1 MSFMHEFQNK
11 QYPMSRPPVLMGP
24 PVLALDQAPG
34 LPAKYL
40 QLRVADAAWL
50 FLAKKTSL
58 LGDKVTRKRTI
69 KSAWT

>member
-11 QYPMSRPPVLMGP
+11 QYPMSRSPVLRGP

-34 LPAKYL
+34 LPAKCL
-40 QLRVADAAWL
+40 QLRVADAAWR
-50 FLAKKTSL
+50 FLAKKTSS
-58 LGDKVTRKRTI
+58 LGDKVTQKRTI